1 MKYEIIQPPFTLKF
15 RVMSRVEANKYFNWF
30 MDQIPVRISVLET
43 AVQSTPE
50 YEDWRA
56 DYTSESLGKLGRWFY
71 EHIETRKRTGE
82 EKVEIY
88 GKAPDWFRNVEVQDW
103 ELTNRSFSL
112 AMDIGMYLS
121 QVFVKNLPDLKWILV
136 EKPKNDV
143 DFQQPVLKGTGRL
156 VFNPVSTMVTLAYGF
171 ARNNKS
177 PGRLRELYD
186 IWANLLVK

>member
-1 MKYEIIQPPFTLKF
+1 
-15 RVMSRVEANKYFNWF
+15 MSKVEANNYFNWF
-30 MDQIPVRISVLET
+30 LDQIPVRINVLEQ
-43 AVQSTPE
+43 AVQFTPG

-56 DYTSESLGKLGRWFY
+56 DYTSESLGKLGKWFY
-71 EHIETRKRTGE
+71 ERVETRQRTEG
-82 EKVEIY
+82 EKVDIY

-121 QVFVKNLPDLKWILV
+121 QVLVKNLPDLQWMLV
-136 EKPKNDV
+136 EKPKNDM

-177 PGRLRELYD
+177 PDRLREIYD

>member
-15 RVMSRVEANKYFNWF
+15 RVMSKVEANNYFNWF
-30 MDQIPVRISVLET
+30 LDQIPVRINVLEQ
-43 AVQSTPE
+43 AVQFTPG

-56 DYTSESLGKLGRWFY
+56 DYTSESLGKLGKWFY
-71 EHIETRKRTGE
+71 ERVETRQRTEG
-82 EKVEIY
+82 EKVDIY

-121 QVFVKNLPDLKWILV
+121 QVLVKNLPDLQWMLV
-136 EKPKNDV
+136 EKPKNDM

-177 PGRLRELYD
+177 PDRLREIYD